1 MTVSS
6 RPAWAMYSNLQIKQ
20 AKVLDFWRGAEP
32 AGTQCSGTAASDG
45 GGVATICHGR
55 METQQAADVFQSEFG
70 A

>member
-32 AGTQCSGTAASDG
+32 AGTQCSG
-45 GGVATICHGR
+45 VATICHGR